1 MRSIQQI
8 KAFILREFWYERGE
22 ALVNQLCLLD
32 RLIEK
37 AWEPSIKSHLEER
50 RYKIGEKL
58 ENADRNFWYYSAR
71 DGRP

>member
-1 MRSIQQI
+1 MRSIQEI

-22 ALVNQLCLLD
+22 ALVNQLCQID
-32 RLIEK
+32 TLIEK
-37 AWEPSIKSHLEER
+37 APYPCIKRCLEEQ